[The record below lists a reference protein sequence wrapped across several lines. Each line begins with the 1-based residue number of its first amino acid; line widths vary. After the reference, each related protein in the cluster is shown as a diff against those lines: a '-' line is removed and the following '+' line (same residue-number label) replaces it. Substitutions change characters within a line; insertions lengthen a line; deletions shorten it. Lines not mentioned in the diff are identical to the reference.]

1 MIMDERTEFAD
12 NVALSGSGTVVVGD
26 VIDLGSDG
34 RDIGNGQELYLVI
47 KTGTTE
53 TISGSAG
60 TLEFQLVSDSTA
72 NLTTSPTV
80 HFSTG
85 DLVLNAAGANDD
97 RFNAGG
103 YVARVAIPTG
113 DFERYVGVRRIASVA
128 ITAGSVDAFLTPNP
142 AAWKAYA
149 NAPGAAI

>member
-26 VIDLGSDG
+26 VVDLGSDG

-53 TISGSAG
+53 IISGSAG

-97 RFNAGG
+97 RLNAGG

-128 ITAGSVDAFLTPNP
+128 VTAGSVDAFLTPNP

-149 NAPGAAI
+149 NAANAAI

>member
-12 NVALSGSGTVVVGD
+12 NVALSGSGTAVVGD

-47 KTGTTE
+47 KTGATE

-60 TLEFQLVSDSTA
+60 TLEFQLVSDSTS

-85 DLVLNAAGANDD
+85 DLTLNAAGSNDD
-97 RFNAGG
+97 RLNAGG

-128 ITAGSVDAFLTPNP
+128 ITAGSLDAFLTPNP

-149 NAPGAAI
+149 NAANAAI

>member
-97 RFNAGG
+97 RLNAGG

-113 DFERYVGVRRIASVA
+113 DFERYVGVRRIANVA
-128 ITAGSVDAFLTPNP
+128 VTAGSVDAFLTPNP

-149 NAPGAAI
+149 NAANAAI